1 MIKSNRGLPI
11 RIHDTISGALVGIN
25 PDNFS
30 AESRQLNQPSIGTYL
45 PTHISGTHCR
55 YIGTYLP
62 NFSKLIGFAITYHLV
77 TYLCRY
83 VPT

>member
-30 AESRQLNQPSIGTYL
+30 AESRQLNQPSIPRYLLTY
-45 PTHISGTHCR
+45 TISGTHCR
-55 YIGTYLP
+55 YLGTYLP

-77 TYLCRY
+77 TYLCR
-83 VPT
+83 